1 MSGEV
6 TLKQKIVGLA
16 GLTSPLDVRRMSVG
30 LPIVLEAENRQNVL
44 SVESDGL
51 PMDFQWTF
59 NGLNKIHQLLVIISI
74 YIHIGLSMDLIKLIN
89 YRLLTHTVLFRPNVH
104 DFGKTFTP
112 RWPKIFLL
120 I

>member
-30 LPIVLEAENRQNVL
+30 LPTVLEAENRQNVL

-59 NGLNKIHQLLVIISI
+59 NGLSMDLIKFINYWLCTHIISI

-89 YRLLTHTVLFRPNVH
+89 LHISYLYIHLFTHH
-104 DFGKTFTP
+104 HHHHHY
-112 RWPKIFLL
+112 
-120 I
+120 